1 MWERLILILIL
12 CTLASDLHAQRQ
24 AENWY
29 FGEFAGLNFASGNP
43 TVLLD
48 GAMQTREGC
57 LAVSD
62 TAGRL
67 MFYSDGT
74 KYGRARTK
82 RCRTEVHF
90 QEIRLQRSPV
100 L

>member
-48 GAMQTREGC
+48 GAMQTREG
-57 LAVSD
+57 V
-62 TAGRL
+62 
-67 MFYSDGT
+67 
-74 KYGRARTK
+74 
-82 RCRTEVHF
+82 
-90 QEIRLQRSPV
+90 
-100 L
+100 